1 MLGVGIFILLSLEL
15 LHVKMTRT
23 WGVQVP
29 LAIDR
34 LLFTSYYLIWD
45 PPTQYHITNTQC
57 TVNNN
62 KHSYLLPRPRRPVSW
77 L

>member
-1 MLGVGIFILLSLEL
+1 MLGIGIFILLSLEL

-34 LLFTSYYLIWD
+34 FLFTSYYLIWD
-45 PPTQYHITNTQC
+45 PPTQYHIIHN
-57 TVNNN
+57 VNNN